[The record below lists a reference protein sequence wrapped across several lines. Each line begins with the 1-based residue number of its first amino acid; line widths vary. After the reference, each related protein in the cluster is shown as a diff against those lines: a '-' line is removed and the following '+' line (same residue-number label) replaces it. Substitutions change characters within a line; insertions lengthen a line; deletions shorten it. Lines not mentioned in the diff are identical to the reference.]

1 VSYQNDII
9 PVRNLTARQALGQIT
24 TQSRS
29 ARDHRRS
36 REIVE
41 VVEYLVSGE
50 PRLKQRRDASV
61 VFKLAERVEAGKARY
76 KHDVK
81 TLGGGGPRVLIGHG
95 VEPPEISRTSSPPSY
110 PKSSSNLEL
119 GGVPQHACNFELRL
133 LPNSSGEHEDSA
145 HQRQPAEYR
154 RNRHVL
160 MFFGS
165 RVDRTDIKNFFLMGV
180 VETLVGKGKTAQNNK
195 ENSTPN

>member
-1 VSYQNDII
+1 VVQVPEEPADVEPAGRVSYQNDII

-61 VFKLAERVEAGKARY
+61 VFKLAERIEAGKARY
-76 KHDVK
+76 KHNVK
-81 TLGGGGPRVLIGHG
+81 T
-95 VEPPEISRTSSPPSY
+95 
-110 PKSSSNLEL
+110 
-119 GGVPQHACNFELRL
+119 
-133 LPNSSGEHEDSA
+133 
-145 HQRQPAEYR
+145 
-154 RNRHVL
+154 
-160 MFFGS
+160 FG
-165 RVDRTDIKNFFLMGV
+165 
-180 VETLVGKGKTAQNNK
+180 
-195 ENSTPN
+195 